1 MRKRSL
7 SLLLVVLLAVTLLY
21 GCAGVRSPVTN
32 GFIVTAVQGP
42 VGITQADT
50 YSKTGTSSCN
60 SILGLVSLGNAS
72 IEAAMKD
79 GGITKIHHVDH
90 KSFSLL
96 GLYAKFTTIVYGE

>member
-1 MRKRSL
+1 MSKRSL
-7 SLLLVVLLAVTLLY
+7 LLLLVVLLIVTLLY

-32 GFIVTAVQGP
+32 GFLVTAVQGP

-50 YSKTGTSSCN
+50 YSKTGTSSCVAV
-60 SILGLVSLGNAS
+60 LGIVSAGNAS
-72 IEAAMKD
+72 IEAAIKD

-96 GLYAKFTTIVYGE
+96 GLFAKFTTIVYGD